1 MIKAG
6 LFYSDG
12 HPFNPDRFKRE
23 LQEGVIRA
31 ATTQVEHAVRNVECP
46 EHHQR
51 ATVRR
56 TATGWEIQACCE
68 KLKET
73 TLKAL
78 GDGLKRK

>member
-6 LFYSDG
+6 LFHSDG
-12 HPFNPDRFKRE
+12 QPFNPDRFKRE
-23 LQEGVIRA
+23 LQQGIMS
-31 ATTQVEHAVRNVECP
+31 QVEHAVRDVECP
-46 EHHQR
+46 DHHER

-73 TLKAL
+73 TLRAL
-78 GDGLKRK
+78 GDGLKRT

>member
-6 LFYSDG
+6 LFHSDG
-12 HPFNPDRFKRE
+12 RPFNPDRFKRE
-23 LQEGVIRA
+23 LQEGVMKA
-31 ATTQVEHAVRNVECP
+31 ATSQVEHAVRDVECP
-46 EHHQR
+46 DHHQR
-51 ATVRR
+51 ATVRQ

-78 GDGLKRK
+78 GDGLKRT

>member
-6 LFYSDG
+6 LFHSDG
-12 HPFNPDRFKRE
+12 QSFNTDRFKRE
-23 LQEGVIRA
+23 LQEGVMKA
-31 ATTQVEHAVRNVECP
+31 ATRQVEDSVRVVECP

-56 TATGWEIQACCE
+56 TASGWEILGCCE
-68 KLKET
+68 KFKET

-78 GDGLKRK
+78 GDRLKDA